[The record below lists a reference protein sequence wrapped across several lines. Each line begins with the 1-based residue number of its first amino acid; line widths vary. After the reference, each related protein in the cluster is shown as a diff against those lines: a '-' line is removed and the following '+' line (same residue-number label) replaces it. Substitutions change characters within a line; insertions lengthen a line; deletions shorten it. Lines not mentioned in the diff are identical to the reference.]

1 MEAPHELFTA
11 KWEKWCVKIQEYA
24 KLEGQ
29 TRQALRPHLQ
39 FLQECQKSCEG
50 TSNLYT
56 NTMYIILTH
65 ILIFF
70 FESELVSG
78 IYSLQLNLYELV
90 GNINKLDM
98 IFLWFTAD
106 TAVAMT
112 LQLLLLFRDKKKKDG
127 AAYLLCIVEVCF
139 L

>member
-65 ILIFF
+65 ILLFF
-70 FESELVSG
+70 FEGELVSG

-90 GNINKLDM
+90 SNNSKLDM

-106 TAVAMT
+106 TAAAMT
-112 LQLLLLFRDKKKKDG
+112 LQLLPLFLDKKKKDG
-127 AAYLLCIVEVCF
+127 TAYLLCIVEVHF

>member
-1 MEAPHELFTA
+1 MEAPHELSTA

-56 NTMYIILTH
+56 NMMYIILTH
-65 ILIFF
+65 ILYSFF
-70 FESELVSG
+70 FEGELVSG

-90 GNINKLDM
+90 DNISKLDM
-98 IFLWFTAD
+98 TFLWFTAD
-106 TAVAMT
+106 IAAAM
-112 LQLLLLFRDKKKKDG
+112 LPLFLDKKKKDG